1 MLSNM
6 VKQKRKEKAVSDLVV
21 FDLVVFVWW
30 YHQIRDLLKSCQG
43 NPMSV
48 DILVVSDFVSL

>member
-1 MLSNM
+1 M

-21 FDLVVFVWW
+21 FVWW
-30 YHQIRDLLKSCQG
+30 YHQRRDLLKSCQG
-43 NPMSV
+43 NPVSV

>member
-1 MLSNM
+1 M